1 MLLSYSRNMANAE
14 CVDVLHSYWRDPM
27 RFTFALIGA
36 VALAGVTSAASARDY
51 ISIAGSSTVL
61 PFATIVAEQ
70 LGNNPSFKTPVV
82 ESGGSSVGKK
92 GVCEGI
98 GTEFIDIGNASSRMK
113 EKELAYCD
121 ANGVDLT
128 EIKVGYDG
136 IVVANSKEGTPLV
149 ISKAELGMALTA
161 EVPACADGSTNMNC
175 DSWIPNPFMK
185 WSDINPELPDIAIR
199 VYGPPTTSGTRAS
212 YAEMVN
218 QKGYCGK
225 EAMAK
230 KASAARGDKKGKKC
244 RAMRTDGAYIEAGEQ
259 DNLIVQKL
267 QEDPSA
273 YGIFGFS
280 YLDQNSDTLQG
291 AVISGTNPTFDE
303 IANGTYSVS
312 RALYFYVKHAHV
324 GVVPGINEYMA
335 EWVKHWGEDGALS
348 DAGMIPMPQEE
359 RAKFLAAMNDL
370 PKLTADMLK

>member
-1 MLLSYSRNMANAE
+1 MKGKDRMKNLIVAAAII
-14 CVDVLHSYWRDPM
+14 VLGMPAM
-27 RFTFALIGA
+27 
-36 VALAGVTSAASARDY
+36 ARDY

-113 EKELAYCD
+113 TGELEFCE
-121 ANGVDLT
+121 ANGVKLT

-136 IVVANSKEGTPLV
+136 IVVANSKDGVPLI
-149 ISKAELGMALTA
+149 ISKADLGRALTA
-161 EVPACADGSTNMNC
+161 KIPQEDGT
-175 DSWIPNPFMK
+175 WIDNPYKK
-185 WSDINPELPDIAIR
+185 WSDINPDLPDLPIR
-199 VYGPPTTSGTRAS
+199 VMGPPTTSGTRAS
-212 YAEMVN
+212 YVEMVN
-218 QKGYCGK
+218 EKGYCGK
-225 EAMAK
+225 DPVAK
-230 KASAARGDKKGKKC
+230 AALKAIGEKAKVC

-267 QEDPSA
+267 QDDPTS

-291 AVISGTNPTFDE
+291 AVVDGTEPTFE
-303 IANGTYSVS
+303 NIADGKYAVS
-312 RALYFYVKHAHV
+312 RDLFFYVKHAHI
-324 GVVPGINEYMA
+324 GVIPGVQDFMK
-335 EWVKHWGEDGALS
+335 EWTKHWDDDGALA
-348 DAGMIPMPQEE
+348 DAGMIPMPEEE
-359 RAKFLAAMNDL
+359 RMEMIRRIETLPELTQEDL
-370 PKLTADMLK
+370 K